1 MLHQVEDLQGLQ
13 VPDDPGQ
20 VLQQAEPAAGSEGTR
35 GTGMRE
41 HPPGVVTLT
50 TPPQEE
56 EPEESKSSELKFEIT
71 RSGPAHHHHSFY
83 PVMFQVQV

>member
-20 VLQQAEPAAGSEGTR
+20 VLQPAEPAAGSEGTR

-41 HPPGVVTLT
+41 HPPGVVTPT

-56 EPEESKSSELKFEIT
+56 KPEESNSSELKLEKKLIT
-71 RSGPAHHHHSFY
+71 IIPFY
-83 PVMFQVQV
+83 PVMFQGLV